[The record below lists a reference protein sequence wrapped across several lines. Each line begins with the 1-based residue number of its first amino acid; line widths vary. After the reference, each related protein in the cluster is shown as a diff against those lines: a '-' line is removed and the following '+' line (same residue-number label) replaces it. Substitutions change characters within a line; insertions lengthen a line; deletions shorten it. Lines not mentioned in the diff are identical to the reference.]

1 MNFPIN
7 PRRMTVD
14 ERAKINGGF
23 VAGPGNRTSNDM
35 IRESAAKQQDTGKP
49 PNLRDVGSDMEMC
62 GNCMHYE
69 EGEGCK
75 KFNYPCSFSDTC
87 DAYEGAGGGDDE
99 EMEGEEEELVEAA

>member
-1 MNFPIN
+1 MNFPVN

-14 ERAKINGGF
+14 ERAKMNGGL
-23 VAGPGNRTSNDM
+23 VAGPNNRMSNDM
-35 IRESAAKQQDTGKP
+35 IRQNAAKPTEGAP

-87 DAYEGAGGGDDE
+87 DAYEGAGGESE
-99 EMEGEEEELVEAA
+99 EMEEEEEVEAA

>member
-1 MNFPIN
+1 MKFPVN

-14 ERAKINGGF
+14 ERAKMNGGF
-23 VAGPGNRTSNDM
+23 VAGPNNRMSNDM
-35 IRESAAKQQDTGKP
+35 IRENAAKPAEGAP

-69 EGEGCK
+69 EGEGCN

-87 DAYEGAGGGDDE
+87 DAYESGEDEDE
-99 EMEGEEEELVEAA
+99 EMEEEEEVEAA